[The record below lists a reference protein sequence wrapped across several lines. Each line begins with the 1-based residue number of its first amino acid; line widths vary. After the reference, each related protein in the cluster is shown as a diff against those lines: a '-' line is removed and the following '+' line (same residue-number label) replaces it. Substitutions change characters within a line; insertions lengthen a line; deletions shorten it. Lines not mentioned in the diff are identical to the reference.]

1 MRCITLWLL
10 VVLLMPK
17 GNHYGYE
24 RGFFIH
30 ADTDSVVVEG
40 DLLRGQQEGEE
51 FVQYVDGNVRV
62 ILESTKVTADRAIRN
77 ATRRT
82 ITFMGKVV
90 LVDDGDTL
98 RTDSLH
104 FEEELKIGYAVGNV
118 QLSDGEV
125 VAMAP
130 MGTHYVEERRAVFP
144 QGLLLEDSV
153 SVLTAETGVYQIE
166 DRVADLTGDVK
177 MESENAELTSD
188 SLIHYRDVAISLARG
203 SVLYLTVS
211 GEDST
216 WIAGE
221 RVERNAKD
229 SLSIVRGNPLL
240 VHFERDSL
248 SVDTLIIGA
257 GAFRIQESTE
267 GSRLGAMRDVRVW
280 KTSFAARADSVVY
293 DRSENGQHESA
304 WFYGQPLIWT
314 GDIQLSGDTVGV
326 VTTEGAIDSL
336 FIRGNAFVAEE
347 DSLTKRI
354 NQARGK
360 GLVGTFRGDSV
371 RVFRIGPNAE
381 AIYFRNSKDGGF
393 DEAVEASGDEIYM
406 QFEGDSLR
414 TVKFSTDVQGMLY
427 PEEPTLPDT
436 LMLDGLRWEPT
447 LKPMRERLL
456 SNPLV
461 SKLRWNR

>member
-1 MRCITLWLL
+1 MRCIILWLL

-17 GNHYGYE
+17 GNHYRYE
-24 RGFFIH
+24 RVFFIH

-40 DLLRGQQEGEE
+40 DLLRGQQEGDE
-51 FVQYVDGNVRV
+51 FVQYVDGNVLV
-62 ILESTKVTADRAIRN
+62 TLESTKVTADRAIRN
-77 ATRRT
+77 VTRRT
-82 ITFMGKVV
+82 ITFTGKVV

-98 RTDSLH
+98 RADSLH
-104 FEEELKIGYAVGNV
+104 YEEELEIGYAAGNV
-118 QLSDGEV
+118 RLSDGEV

-130 MGTHYVEERRAVFP
+130 IGTHYVEERRAVFP
-144 QGLLLEDSV
+144 EGLLLEDSI
-153 SVLTAETGVYQIE
+153 SVLTAQAGVYQIE
-166 DRVADLTGDVK
+166 DKVADLTGNVK

-188 SLIHYRDVAISLARG
+188 SLTHYRDFAISLARG

-221 RVERNAKD
+221 RLERNAED

-257 GAFRIQESTE
+257 GAFRIQESKN
-267 GSRLGAMRDVRVW
+267 GFRLAAMRDVRVW
-280 KTSFAARADSVVY
+280 KTSFAVRADSAVY
-293 DRSENGQHESA
+293 DRPENEENESA
-304 WFYGQPLIWT
+304 WFYGEPLIWT
-314 GDIQLSGDTVGV
+314 DDIQLSGDTVGV
-326 VTTEGAIDSL
+326 VTTEGSLDSL
-336 FIRGNAFVAEE
+336 LIRGNAFVAEE

-354 NQARGK
+354 NQVRGK
-360 GLVGTFRGDSV
+360 GLVGTFQNDSV

-381 AIYFRNSKDGGF
+381 AVYFSNSEDGEF
-393 DEAVEASGDEIYM
+393 DGAWEASGDEITM
-406 QFEGDSLR
+406 QFVGDSR
-414 TVKFSTDVQGMLY
+414 RIEFSMDVQGKRHH
-427 PEEPTLPDT
+427 ESELPDT
-436 LMLDGLRWEPT
+436 LVLDGLRWEPT

-461 SKLRWNR
+461 STLRWNR

>member
-1 MRCITLWLL
+1 MRCIALWLL

-24 RGFFIH
+24 RVFFIH

-40 DLLRGQQEGEE
+40 DLLRGQQEGDE

-62 ILESTKVTADRAIRN
+62 TLESTKVTADRAIRN
-77 ATRRT
+77 VTRRT
-82 ITFMGKVV
+82 STFTGEVV
-90 LVDDGDTL
+90 LVDEGDTL
-98 RTDSLH
+98 RADSLH
-104 FEEELKIGYAVGNV
+104 FEEELEIGYAAGNV
-118 QLSDGEV
+118 RLSDGEV
-125 VAMAP
+125 VARAP

-144 QGLLLEDSV
+144 QGLLLEDSI
-153 SVLTAETGVYQIE
+153 SVLSAEAGVYQIE
-166 DRVADLTGDVK
+166 DKVADLTGNVK

-188 SLIHYRDVAISLARG
+188 SLTHYRDFAISLARG

-257 GAFRIQESTE
+257 GAFRIQESQK
-267 GSRLGAMRDVRVW
+267 GFRLDAMRDVRVW

-293 DRSENGQHESA
+293 DRPENEQDESA
-304 WFYGQPLIWT
+304 WLYGQPLIWT
-314 GDIQLSGDTVGV
+314 DDIQLSGDTVGV
-326 VTTEGAIDSL
+326 VTTEGTIDSL
-336 FIRGNAFVAEE
+336 FIRGSAFVAEE

-371 RVFRIGPNAE
+371 RVFRVGPNAE
-381 AIYFRNSKDGGF
+381 AIFFRNSEDGEF
-393 DEAVEASGDEIYM
+393 DLAVDASGDEIYM
-406 QFEGDSLR
+406 QIEGDYR
-414 TVKFSTDVQGMLY
+414 RITFSTDVQATWYHDGSV
-427 PEEPTLPDT
+427 LPDT
-436 LMLDGLRWEPT
+436 LVLDGLRWEPNLRPT
-447 LKPMRERLL
+447 REQLL
-456 SNPLV
+456 SHPLV
-461 SKLRWNR
+461 STLRWNR

>member
-17 GNHYGYE
+17 GSHYGYE
-24 RGFFIH
+24 RIFFIH

-51 FVQYVDGNVRV
+51 FVQYVIGNVVV
-62 ILESTKVTADRAIRN
+62 ILEGTKVTADRAIRN
-77 ATRRT
+77 VTRRT
-82 ITFMGKVV
+82 STFTGNVV

-104 FEEELKIGYAVGNV
+104 YEEELEIGYAAGNV

-144 QGLLLEDSV
+144 QGLLLKDSI
-153 SVLTAETGVYQIE
+153 SVLTGEAGVYQIE
-166 DRVADLTGDVK
+166 DKVADLTGNVI

-188 SLIHYRDVAISLARG
+188 SLTHYRDFAISLARG
-203 SVLYLTVS
+203 SVLYLAVS

-221 RVERNAKD
+221 RVERNAED

-257 GAFRIQESTE
+257 GAFRIQESKE
-267 GSRLGAMRDVRVW
+267 GFRLEAMRDVRIW
-280 KTSFAARADSVVY
+280 KTSFAARADSMDY
-293 DRSENGQHESA
+293 YRSENGQHEFA
-304 WFYGQPLIWT
+304 WFYGHPLIWAD
-314 GDIQLSGDTVGV
+314 DIQLTGDTVGV
-326 VTTEGAIDSL
+326 VMTEGTVDSL
-336 FIRGNAFVAEE
+336 FVRGNAFIAEE

-354 NQARGK
+354 NQGRGK
-360 GLVGTFRGDSV
+360 GLVGAFQGDSV
-371 RVFRIGPNAE
+371 RVFRLGPNAE
-381 AIYFRNSKDGGF
+381 AIYFRNSEDGEF
-393 DEAVEASGDEIYM
+393 DGALEASGDEIYIKIA
-406 QFEGDSLR
+406 GDSRR
-414 TVKFSTDVQGMLY
+414 TIGFSLDVRGKRY
-427 PEEPTLPDT
+427 PESLLPDT

-456 SNPLV
+456 SHPLV
-461 SKLRWNR
+461 STLRWNR

>member
-10 VVLLMPK
+10 VVLFMPK

-24 RGFFIH
+24 RVFFIH

-40 DLLRGQQEGEE
+40 DLLRGQQEGDE
-51 FVQYVDGNVRV
+51 FVQYVDGNVQV
-62 ILESTKVTADRAIRN
+62 TLESTKVTADRAIRN
-77 ATRRT
+77 VTRRT
-82 ITFMGKVV
+82 STFTGKVV

-98 RTDSLH
+98 RADSLH
-104 FEEELKIGYAVGNV
+104 YEEEPEIGYAVGNV
-118 QLSDGEV
+118 RLSDGEV

-144 QGLLLEDSV
+144 QGLLLEDSI
-153 SVLTAETGVYQIE
+153 SVLTAEAGVYQIE
-166 DRVADLTGDVK
+166 DKVADLTGNVK

-188 SLIHYRDVAISLARG
+188 SLTHYRDFAITLARG

-257 GAFRIQESTE
+257 GAFRIQESKE
-267 GSRLGAMRDVRVW
+267 GFRLEALRDVRVW

-293 DRSENGQHESA
+293 DRPENEQHESA
-304 WFYGQPLIWT
+304 WFYGEPLIWAD
-314 GDIQLSGDTVGV
+314 DIQLSGDTVGV
-326 VTTEGAIDSL
+326 VTEEGALDSL

-354 NQARGK
+354 NQGRGK

-381 AIYFRNSKDGGF
+381 AIHFNSSEDGELHG
-393 DEAVEASGDEIYM
+393 AWEASGDEIIM
-406 QFEGDSLR
+406 QFWGESLR
-414 TVKFSTDVQGMLY
+414 ITFSTDVQGKRHH
-427 PEEPTLPDT
+427 ESALPDT
-436 LMLDGLRWEPT
+436 LALDGLRWEPN
-447 LKPMRERLL
+447 LKPIRERLL
-456 SNPLV
+456 SHPLV
-461 SKLRWNR
+461 STLRWTR

>member
-1 MRCITLWLL
+1 MRCIALWLL

-24 RGFFIH
+24 RVFFIH

-40 DLLRGQQEGEE
+40 DLLRGQQEGDE
-51 FVQYVDGNVRV
+51 FVQYVNGNVQV
-62 ILESTKVTADRAIRN
+62 TLESTKVTADRAIRN
-77 ATRRT
+77 VTRRT
-82 ITFMGKVV
+82 STFTGNVV
-90 LVDDGDTL
+90 LVDDGDSL
-98 RTDSLH
+98 RADSLH
-104 FEEELKIGYAVGNV
+104 YEEELEIGYAVGNV
-118 QLSDGEV
+118 RLSDGEV

-144 QGLLLEDSV
+144 QGLLLEDSI
-153 SVLTAETGVYQIE
+153 SVLTAEAGVYQIE
-166 DRVADLTGDVK
+166 DKVANLTGNVK

-188 SLIHYRDVAISLARG
+188 SLTHYREFAITLARG

-221 RVERNAKD
+221 RVERNAND

-257 GAFRIQESTE
+257 GAFRIQESKN
-267 GSRLGAMRDVRVW
+267 GFSLAAMRDVRVW
-280 KTSFAARADSVVY
+280 KTSFAALADSVVY
-293 DRSENGQHESA
+293 DRLENEQHEFG
-304 WFYGQPLIWT
+304 WFYGEPLIWT
-314 GDIQLSGDTVGV
+314 DDTQLSGDTVGV
-326 VTTEGAIDSL
+326 VTTEGTLDSL

-354 NQARGK
+354 NQGRGK
-360 GLVGTFRGDSV
+360 GLVGTFRGDSI

-381 AIYFRNSKDGGF
+381 AIYFKNSEDGEF
-393 DEAVEASGDEIYM
+393 DWAVEASGDEIYM
-406 QFEGDSLR
+406 QFGRDSR
-414 TVKFSTDVQGMLY
+414 STTGFYSDVQGKLY
-427 PEEPTLPDT
+427 PDESALPDT
-436 LMLDGLRWEPT
+436 LVLDGLRWEPI

-461 SKLRWNR
+461 STLRWTR

>member
-1 MRCITLWLL
+1 MRCISLWLL

-17 GNHYGYE
+17 GNHYEYE
-24 RGFFIH
+24 RSFFIH

-40 DLLRGQQEGEE
+40 DLLRGQQEGDE

-62 ILESTKVTADRAIRN
+62 ILKSTKVTADRAIRN
-77 ATRRT
+77 VTRRT
-82 ITFMGKVV
+82 STFTGKVV

-98 RTDSLH
+98 RADSLH
-104 FEEELKIGYAVGNV
+104 YEEELEIGYAAGNV
-118 QLSDGEV
+118 RLSDGEV
-125 VAMAP
+125 VATAP

-144 QGLLLEDSV
+144 QGLLLEDSI
-153 SVLTAETGVYQIE
+153 SVVTAEAGVYHIE
-166 DRVADLTGDVK
+166 DKVADLTGNVK

-188 SLIHYRDVAISLARG
+188 SLTHYREFAISLAQG

-257 GAFRIQESTE
+257 GAFRIQESKE
-267 GSRLGAMRDVRVW
+267 GFRLEALRDVRVW

-293 DRSENGQHESA
+293 DRPGNEQHESA
-304 WFYGQPLIWT
+304 WFYGEPLIWAD
-314 GDIQLSGDTVGV
+314 DIQLSGDTVGV
-326 VTTEGAIDSL
+326 VTEEGALDSL

-354 NQARGK
+354 NQGRGK
-360 GLVGTFRGDSV
+360 GLVGTFRGDSI

-381 AIYFRNSKDGGF
+381 AIHFNSTEDGELHG
-393 DEAVEASGDEIYM
+393 AWEASGDEIIM
-406 QFEGDSLR
+406 QFWGESLR
-414 TVKFSTDVQGMLY
+414 ITFSTDVQGKRHH
-427 PEEPTLPDT
+427 ESALPDT
-436 LMLDGLRWEPT
+436 LVLDGLRWEPN
-447 LKPMRERLL
+447 LKPIRERLL

-461 SKLRWNR
+461 STLRWNR

>member
-1 MRCITLWLL
+1 MRCISLWLL

-17 GNHYGYE
+17 GSHYEYE
-24 RGFFIH
+24 RVFFVH

-51 FVQYVDGNVRV
+51 FVQYVYGNVLV
-62 ILESTKVTADRAIRN
+62 TLEGTKVTSNRAIRN
-77 ATRRT
+77 VTRRT
-82 ITFMGKVV
+82 ATFMGNVV

-104 FEEELKIGYAVGNV
+104 YEEALEIGYATGNV

-144 QGLLLEDSV
+144 QGLLLKDSI
-153 SVLTAETGVYQIE
+153 SVLTGEAGVYRIE
-166 DRVADLTGDVK
+166 DKVADLSGNVM

-188 SLIHYRDVAISLARG
+188 SLTHYRDFAISLARG
-203 SVLYLTVS
+203 SVLYLAVS

-221 RVERNAKD
+221 RIERNAED

-257 GAFRIQESTE
+257 GAFRIQESKK
-267 GSRLGAMRDVRVW
+267 GFGLKAMRDVRIW
-280 KTSFAARADSVVY
+280 KTSFAARADSMDY
-293 DRSENGQHESA
+293 YRSENGQRESA

-314 GDIQLSGDTVGV
+314 DDIQLNGDTVGV
-326 VTTEGAIDSL
+326 VMTEGAIDSL
-336 FIRGNAFVAEE
+336 FVRENAFVAEE

-354 NQARGK
+354 NQVRGK
-360 GLVGTFRGDSV
+360 GLVGTFHDDSV
-371 RVFRIGPNAE
+371 RVFRVGPNAE
-381 AIYFRNSKDGGF
+381 AIYYSNNEDGESNG
-393 DEAVEASGDEIYM
+393 ALEASGDEIYM
-406 QFEGDSLR
+406 KFEGDSLR
-414 TVKFSTDVQGMLY
+414 TIGFGLGVQGKRY
-427 PEEPTLPDT
+427 PESLLPDT

-456 SNPLV
+456 SNPLL
-461 SKLRWNR
+461 SSLRWNR

>member
-1 MRCITLWLL
+1 MRCISLWLL

-17 GNHYGYE
+17 GSHYEYE
-24 RGFFIH
+24 RVFFIH

-62 ILESTKVTADRAIRN
+62 TFEGTKVTADWAIRN
-77 ATRRT
+77 VTRRT
-82 ITFMGKVV
+82 STFIGNVV

-104 FEEELKIGYAVGNV
+104 YEEEFKIGYAAGNV

-125 VAMAP
+125 VATAP

-144 QGLLLEDSV
+144 QGLLLKDSI
-153 SVLTAETGVYQIE
+153 SVLTGEVAAYHIE
-166 DRVADLTGDVK
+166 DKVADLTGNVT

-188 SLIHYRDVAISLARG
+188 SLIHYRDFAISLARG

-211 GEDST
+211 GVDST

-221 RVERNAKD
+221 RIERNAED
-229 SLSIVRGNPLL
+229 SLSIIRGNPLL

-257 GAFRIQESTE
+257 GAFRIQESNE
-267 GSRLGAMRDVRVW
+267 GFSLEAMRDVRVW

-293 DRSENGQHESA
+293 DRSEDGQRESA
-304 WFYGQPLIWT
+304 WFHGQPLTWT
-314 GDIQLSGDTVGV
+314 DDTQLTGDTVGIV
-326 VTTEGAIDSL
+326 MTEGAIDSL
-336 FIRGNAFVAEE
+336 FIRGNAFVANE

-354 NQARGK
+354 NQVRGK
-360 GLVGTFRGDSV
+360 GLVGTFQGDSL
-371 RVFRIGPNAE
+371 RVFRVGPNAE
-381 AIYFRNSKDGGF
+381 AIYYFSNSEDGEFNG
-393 DEAVEASGDEIYM
+393 ALEASADEIYM
-406 QFEGDSLR
+406 KFEGDSPR
-414 TVKFSTDVQGMLY
+414 TIGFGLDVQGTRHF
-427 PEEPTLPDT
+427 ESALPDT

-456 SNPLV
+456 SNPLL
-461 SKLRWNR
+461 SSLRWNR

>member
-17 GNHYGYE
+17 GSHYGYE
-24 RGFFIH
+24 SVFFIH

-51 FVQYVDGNVRV
+51 FMQYVIGNVLV
-62 ILESTKVTADRAIRN
+62 TLEGTKVTADRAIRN
-77 ATRRT
+77 VTRRT
-82 ITFMGKVV
+82 STFTGNVE

-104 FEEELKIGYAVGNV
+104 YEEELEIGYATGNV

-144 QGLLLEDSV
+144 QGLLLKDSI
-153 SVLTAETGVYQIE
+153 SVLTGEAGVYQIE
-166 DRVADLTGDVK
+166 DKVADLTGNVI

-188 SLIHYRDVAISLARG
+188 SLTHYRDFAISLARG
-203 SVLYLTVS
+203 SVLYLAVS

-221 RVERNAKD
+221 RVERNAED

-240 VHFERDSL
+240 VHIERDSL
-248 SVDTLIIGA
+248 SVDTLIIGS
-257 GAFRIQESTE
+257 GAFRIQESKK
-267 GSRLGAMRDVRVW
+267 GFRLEAMRDVRVW

-293 DRSENGQHESA
+293 DRSENGQHEFA
-304 WFYGQPLIWT
+304 WFYGHPLIWAD
-314 GDIQLSGDTVGV
+314 DIQLTGDTVGV
-326 VTTEGAIDSL
+326 VMTEGTVDSL
-336 FIRGNAFVAEE
+336 FVRGNAFIAEE

-354 NQARGK
+354 NQGRGK
-360 GLVGTFRGDSV
+360 GLVGAFQGDSV
-371 RVFRIGPNAE
+371 RVFRLGPNAE
-381 AIYFRNSKDGGF
+381 GIYFRNSEDGEF
-393 DEAVEASGDEIYM
+393 DGALEASGDEIYM

-414 TVKFSTDVQGMLY
+414 RLKFSTDVQGKRYSESL
-427 PEEPTLPDT
+427 LPDT
-436 LMLDGLRWEPT
+436 LVLDGLIWEPA

-456 SNPLV
+456 SHPLV
-461 SKLRWNR
+461 STLRWNR

>member
-24 RGFFIH
+24 RVFFVR

-40 DLLRGQQEGEE
+40 DLLRGQQEGDE
-51 FVQYVDGNVRV
+51 FVQYVDGDVMV
-62 ILESTKVTADRAIRN
+62 ALESTKITADRAIRN
-77 ATRRT
+77 VTRRT
-82 ITFMGKVV
+82 ITFTGKVV

-98 RTDSLH
+98 RADSLH
-104 FEEELKIGYAVGNV
+104 YEEELEIGYAAGNV
-118 QLSDGEV
+118 RLSDGEV

-144 QGLLLEDSV
+144 QGLLLEDSI
-153 SVLTAETGVYQIE
+153 SVLTAQAGVYQIE
-166 DRVADLTGDVK
+166 DKVADLTGNVK

-188 SLIHYRDVAISLARG
+188 SLTHYRDFAISLARG

-221 RVERNAKD
+221 RLERNAED

-257 GAFRIQESTE
+257 GAFRIQESKN
-267 GSRLGAMRDVRVW
+267 GFRLAAIRDVRVW
-280 KTSFAARADSVVY
+280 KTSFAARADSAVY
-293 DRSENGQHESA
+293 DRPENEENESA
-304 WFYGQPLIWT
+304 WFYGEPLIWT
-314 GDIQLSGDTVGV
+314 DDIQLSGDTVGV
-326 VTTEGAIDSL
+326 VTTEGSLDSL
-336 FIRGNAFVAEE
+336 LIRGNAFVAEE

-354 NQARGK
+354 NQVRGK
-360 GLVGTFRGDSV
+360 GLVGTFQNDSV

-381 AIYFRNSKDGGF
+381 AVYFSNREDGEF
-393 DEAVEASGDEIYM
+393 DGAVEASGDEIFM
-406 QFEGDSLR
+406 QFVGDSR
-414 TVKFSTDVQGMLY
+414 RIEFITDVQGKRHH
-427 PEEPTLPDT
+427 ESELPDT
-436 LMLDGLRWEPT
+436 LVLDGLRWEPT

-461 SKLRWNR
+461 STLRWNR